1 MRPLAIRSSVT
12 WVGAPATQA
21 WDASFLVCLADH
33 RFTHG
38 NSNAQRPLSMRSL
51 RGRAVR
57 LIVAATLAFRLTVP
71 SAYAAPPFS
80 ISSPD
85 FMAGTPLG
93 IAQIGVAC
101 TGMNHSPAVQWQ
113 NAPADT
119 TSFAITFY
127 DRDAPGHGW
136 WFWAVA
142 GIPASIHELSQNAAA
157 SGALAALGAV
167 QARNDAG
174 DDGYTGPCSTSRP
187 EIDTPDASAARADSV
202 TASNAATHRLVLTV
216 YALKGPVGH
225 VAQGLP
231 APFFEHEIAN
241 DAIAQASIEVRTVP
255 PIPDGP

>member
-1 MRPLAIRSSVT
+1 M
-12 WVGAPATQA
+12 QA
-21 WDASFLVCLADH
+21 WDASFLVCLADD
-33 RFTHG
+33 RFTRG
-38 NSNAQRPLSMRSL
+38 TRDVRRRLSTTSLQR
-51 RGRAVR
+51 RAIR
-57 LIVAATLAFRLTVP
+57 LIVAATLAFRLTIP
-71 SAYAAPPFS
+71 SAHAAPPFS

-85 FMAGTPLG
+85 FMTGTPLG

-101 TGMNHSPAVQWQ
+101 TGMNHSPALQWQ
-113 NAPADT
+113 NAPAGT

-142 GIPASIHELSQNAAA
+142 GIPASIHQLSQNAAA

-174 DDGYTGPCSTSRP
+174 DDGYTGPCSPSHKRDASTLS
-187 EIDTPDASAARADSV
+187 DASAASADGV
-202 TASNAATHRLVLTV
+202 TAPNAEAHRLILTV

-255 PIPDGP
+255 PIAPEP

>member
-12 WVGAPATQA
+12 WVGAPTTPA
-21 WDASFLVCLADH
+21 WDASFLVCLTVGRTTRGDGH
-33 RFTHG
+33 TR
-38 NSNAQRPLSMRSL
+38 RMLSTASL
-51 RGRAVR
+51 RRRIVR
-57 LIVAATLAFRLTVP
+57 LVVAATLAFRLTVP

-85 FMAGTPLG
+85 FMTGMPLG
-93 IAQIGVAC
+93 SAQIGGEC
-101 TGMNHSPAVQWQ
+101 SGMNHSPALQWQ
-113 NAPADT
+113 HAPAGT

-142 GIPASIHELSQNAAA
+142 GIPASIHQLSQNAAA

-174 DDGYTGPCSTSRP
+174 DDGYTGPCLPPRLKG
-187 EIDTPDASAARADSV
+187 DTPDATAARASWGTTPD
-202 TASNAATHRLVLTV
+202 AEAHRLILTV

-255 PIPDGP
+255 PIPSGP